1 MLASLYQTHLE
12 NQLKPAELLLFH
24 LLINIVQVF
33 KEVSLE
39 KIAAALPLPILFE
52 SRRKKVQRYLS
63 LPLFNIETLWFPII
77 KNWLV
82 LTFAENQPLYLVID
96 RTSWAKIN
104 SMMMSIVYDK
114 RAIPIYFELLPKIGS
129 TNEAEQKRLCSPV
142 FRLLKGY
149 KIIVL
154 GDREFCSIKLANWL
168 RQQKVQFCLRLKK
181 SEFVEVE
188 KGIWRELD
196 ELELK
201 PGCSLFLAGV
211 ITKTY
216 KALGFNL
223 ACKWQRKLHGWTA
236 DEGWLILT
244 TLPDISSAIN
254 AYKQRFSIEEM
265 FRDFKS
271 GGYHLEATNV
281 SGERLISLILIIAF
295 AYSMATFKGQ
305 NIKQIGIQKYIGRV
319 KEYGRLSRRHSSFY
333 IGLHGQSWVC
343 FLCHCWELVRE
354 LMRLNRNKLE
364 YYLRGIRAMELILS
378 AS

>member
-1 MLASLYQTHLE
+1 M
-12 NQLKPAELLLFH
+12 
-24 LLINIVQVF
+24 
-33 KEVSLE
+33 
-39 KIAAALPLPILFE
+39 
-52 SRRKKVQRYLS
+52 
-63 LPLFNIETLWFPII
+63 
-77 KNWLV
+77 
-82 LTFAENQPLYLVID
+82 
-96 RTSWAKIN
+96 
-104 SMMMSIVYDK
+104 
-114 RAIPIYFELLPKIGS
+114 
-129 TNEAEQKRLCSPV
+129 
-142 FRLLKGY
+142 
-149 KIIVL
+149 
-154 GDREFCSIKLANWL
+154 
-168 RQQKVQFCLRLKK
+168 
-181 SEFVEVE
+181 E

-201 PGCSLFLAGV
+201 PGFSLFLAGV
-211 ITKTY
+211 KVTKIH

-236 DEGWLILT
+236 DEGWFILT
-244 TLPDISSAIN
+244 TLPDVSSAIN

-281 SGERLISLILIIAF
+281 AGERLISLILIIAF

-319 KEYGRLSRRHSSFY
+319 KEYGRLLRRHSSFY
-333 IGLHGQSWVC
+333 IGLYGQTWVS
-343 FLCHCWELVRE
+343 FLCNCWELVRG